1 MIDLRVIDAV
11 GVGGCDGV
19 VVGNDQLLRNSTGNL
34 VGLGVCD
41 DFLKKNGDF
50 DKGVV
55 GGWSVELG
63 DLSS

>member
-1 MIDLRVIDAV
+1 M
-11 GVGGCDGV
+11 